1 MKSTFSLSEFPK
13 SQTHISMA
21 EEFQE
26 SEVIFQENADYED
39 GEDCNFPVHW
49 NSRES
54 RNIKCRRK
62 KLKNKKNSVPVNI
75 PENVS
80 GNSWFGYLDSD
91 FFDED
96 GDNGEIIPPHVII
109 GRRVAGKMM
118 AFSVCAGIN
127 GKRLKGRNLME
138 VRNSIL
144 RMTGFLET

>member
-1 MKSTFSLSEFPK
+1 
-13 SQTHISMA
+13 MA

-26 SEVIFQENADYED
+26 SEVIFPENNDESKD
-39 GEDCNFPVHW
+39 VSVHL

-54 RNIKCRRK
+54 RKSKGRRK
-62 KLKNKKNSVPVNI
+62 KLNSVPMNI
-75 PENVS
+75 PENAS
-80 GNSWFGYLDSD
+80 RNSLLGYVDSD
-91 FFDED
+91 FFEED
-96 GDNGEIIPPHVII
+96 IGDDGEMIPPHVII
-109 GRRVAGKMM
+109 GRRLAGKIL

>member
-1 MKSTFSLSEFPK
+1 MD
-13 SQTHISMA
+13 

-26 SEVIFQENADYED
+26 SEVIFQETLGHED
-39 GEDCNFPVHW
+39 WEDCKFLVHL

-54 RNIKCRRK
+54 RNIKGRRK
-62 KLKNKKNSVPVNI
+62 KSKNKKKSVPVNI
-75 PENVS
+75 PENES
-80 GNSWFGYLDSD
+80 GNSWFGYVDSD

-96 GDNGEIIPPHVII
+96 CDDGEIIPPHVII

-118 AFSVCAGIN
+118 AFSVCTEIN

-144 RMTGFLET
+144 RLTGFLEI